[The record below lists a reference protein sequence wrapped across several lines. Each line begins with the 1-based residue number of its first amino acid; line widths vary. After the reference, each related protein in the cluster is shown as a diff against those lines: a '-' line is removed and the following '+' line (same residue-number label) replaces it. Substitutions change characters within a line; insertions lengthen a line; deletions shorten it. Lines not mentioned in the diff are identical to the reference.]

1 MGNSREKEGCLVLV
15 KSCPMQRINDVEC
28 QRQCW
33 AWQRII
39 QQVWLREAKK
49 IAFQQHKVFE
59 DALEIDL
66 DMEIRR
72 VVHAIFQNMSFDN
85 TSSRTYNVT

>member
-28 QRQCW
+28 QWQCW

-39 QQVWLREAKK
+39 RQVWLRE
-49 IAFQQHKVFE
+49 E
-59 DALEIDL
+59 DVIFIMSCHHLASFGAS
-66 DMEIRR
+66 IRR
-72 VVHAIFQNMSFDN
+72 LKLDDVHFAN
-85 TSSRTYNVT
+85 